1 MPLLQVAV
9 EFLPEQ
15 LETASSS
22 VPLRKSAARDVMY
35 GPTCTRLVTD
45 KTHLKYIYLSYFAGV
60 GHFKVVAVTMSLA
73 MLAGTRGAGLR

>member
-1 MPLLQVAV
+1 V

-15 LETASSS
+15 LEMASNS

-45 KTHLKYIYLSYFAGV
+45 KIHLKYIYIIIFTKN
-60 GHFKVVAVTMSLA
+60 GHFKIDAVNMSLA
-73 MLAGTRGAGLR
+73 NVAGTRSAGLR